1 MSSDR
6 SEIRLAGSGGQGLI
20 TGMAILLS
28 ALSLEGRRAAQSQSY
43 EPTSRGGFCYSDL
56 IVTDDASDY
65 PLATGLDAIAA
76 LSQIGLDR
84 SLTMLKP
91 GALALIDERLVPEP
105 PKTNDFD
112 LRVLPFTARAA
123 ALGSPRIANVVTLGA
138 LTRVS
143 NLCSQATLLEAVRR
157 EAPAKFLSLNLAAA
171 REGWEMAG

>member
-1 MSSDR
+1 MSRER

-20 TGMAILLS
+20 TGMSILLA

-56 IVTDDASDY
+56 VVSDETGDY
-65 PLATGLDAIAA
+65 PLATALDAMAA

-84 SLTMLKP
+84 SLAVLKP
-91 GALALIDERLVPEP
+91 GALVLCDERLAPEP
-105 PKTNDFD
+105 PTNGFD
-112 LRVLPFTARAA
+112 VRVLPFAARAT

-138 LTRVS
+138 LTRLS
-143 NLCSQATLLEAVRR
+143 GLSSQTMLEEAVRR
-157 EAPAKFLSLNLAAA
+157 EAPPKFLRLNLAAA